1 MATKYVRESMNE
13 VRPGRNEIHTVN
25 PIFQLIGIVILTY
38 V

>member
-1 MATKYVRESMNE
+1 MATKYVRESMND

-25 PIFQLIGIVILTY
+25 SPFQLIEIVILTY